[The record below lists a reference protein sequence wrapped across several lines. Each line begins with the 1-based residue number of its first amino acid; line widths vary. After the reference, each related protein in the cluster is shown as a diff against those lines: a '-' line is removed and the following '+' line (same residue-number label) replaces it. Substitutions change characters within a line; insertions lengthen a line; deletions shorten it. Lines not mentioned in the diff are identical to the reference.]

1 MSTELKQKELDYTLL
16 AMAML
21 LVIVLFLLF
30 GCTTTNIP
38 QPSAERAR
46 QTQYQVKFIGSD
58 ALLFRNGKLINRQPS
73 GIFTR
78 DTVRTEIKTTTE
90 RY

>member
-1 MSTELKQKELDYTLL
+1 MSTELKQKELDYTML
-16 AMAML
+16 AMIMML
-21 LVIVLFLLF
+21 VFILFLLF
-30 GCTTTNIP
+30 GCAPTSIQ
-38 QPSAERAR
+38 QPSADRAR

-58 ALLFRNGKLINRQPS
+58 ALLFRNGKMIERKPS

>member
-1 MSTELKQKELDYTLL
+1 MKDNNLN
-16 AMAML
+16 L
-21 LVIVLFLLF
+21 LVLILLF
-30 GCTTTNIP
+30 AMILVTSCTPAAAP
-38 QPSAERAR
+38 QPTERAR
-46 QTQYQVKFIGSD
+46 QTQYQVKFIGND
-58 ALLFRNGKLINRQPS
+58 ALLFRNGKMIERKVS

>member
-30 GCTTTNIP
+30 GCAPANIS

-58 ALLFRNGKLINRQPS
+58 ALLFRNGKLIERKPS